1 MSRFTTLYA
10 PKQGIGYRQKSV
22 HRTRSHRMKF
32 WVQRGDWG
40 RCPQQAD
47 GRKCE
52 CVLTLALLAGFVCG
66 YPHALLAGFVCGY
79 PHALLAR
86 QYASLQN
93 VALKN
98 YAISVFYSYDYV
110 KTGLNFILISDKMIL
125 MNGGVSL
132 ERSGRKI
139 AVSAGKC

>member
-1 MSRFTTLYA
+1 MPPL
-10 PKQGIGYRQKSV
+10 P
-22 HRTRSHRMKF
+22 
-32 WVQRGDWG
+32 
-40 RCPQQAD
+40 AD
-47 GRKCE
+47 FIHARACKLKCE
-52 CVLTLALLAGFVCG
+52 KILTR
-66 YPHALLAGFVCGY
+66 P
-79 PHALLAR
+79 
-86 QYASLQN
+86 LQN

>member
-1 MSRFTTLYA
+1 MSRFTTPYA
-10 PKQGIGYRQKSV
+10 PKQGTGYRGKK
-22 HRTRSHRMKF
+22 RSENA
-32 WVQRGDWG
+32 QPQNEILCSEGAWG

-52 CVLTLALLAGFVCG
+52 CVLTL
-66 YPHALLAGFVCGY
+66 ALLAGFVCGY